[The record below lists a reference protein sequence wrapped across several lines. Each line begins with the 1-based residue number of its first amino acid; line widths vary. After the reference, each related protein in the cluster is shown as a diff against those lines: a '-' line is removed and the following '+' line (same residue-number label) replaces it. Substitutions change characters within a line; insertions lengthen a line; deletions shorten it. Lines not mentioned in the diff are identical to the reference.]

1 MNCKVI
7 LWSLRFTV
15 MGVNSDNKSI
25 LTLSHVLLLNEMID
39 VVKMRR
45 SSITV
50 GTLRNIDVTADDNND
65 PFRDLVPRGR
75 QV

>member
-1 MNCKVI
+1 
-7 LWSLRFTV
+7 

-50 GTLRNIDVTADDNND
+50 GTLRLRSVPTVIDERRHCRRQQR
-65 PFRDLVPRGR
+65 PFP
-75 QV
+75 

>member
-7 LWSLRFTV
+7 LWSLHFTV

-25 LTLSHVLLLNEMID
+25 HILSHVLLLNKIID